1 MSSPRIEWVWR
12 RWYSRGAMVQ
22 DQPIKALVIALADDT
37 ASAIYSINRLKPET
51 LCFVLPEGG
60 QALVESAIQPN
71 IKQMPRKWDWV
82 VLTDTAEF
90 PSVYQSLA
98 RSLPDLVRTW
108 QVQPGELVVDL
119 SGATPAMAAALSL
132 VTLPWASRLIE
143 LSPDREGLEGDR
155 VNLDAKTLVW
165 IQSNPWDEQATVSR
179 REGCE
184 LFNQGLFFAAV
195 KLFRQV
201 ELRVSG
207 GQKPLYRAF
216 ADLAEGY
223 QLWERFHYRQA
234 WDKLKTAMKAIEMA
248 SLWGGPPGLK
258 AVVQPIKANAGFLEK
273 LVLDPAEVK
282 EFVPLDVLAHA
293 HRKLVFRRDPEAAM
307 IALVRA
313 LEGFAQV
320 RLHKAHKIK
329 SWDVSPEQ
337 LPQALQEICRT
348 CYLEDIDGKYKLP
361 LQAQFRVLAGL
372 GDQLGQGF
380 LREWPKMK
388 PLLDAAN
395 HAVLGHGFEPIKA
408 ERVQQLYDVVVKLTG
423 VAESSLPKFPV
434 LNL

>member
-1 MSSPRIEWVWR
+1 
-12 RWYSRGAMVQ
+12 MVQ
-22 DQPIKALVIALADDT
+22 DQPIKALVITFVDDA
-37 ASAIYSINRLKPET
+37 ASAVYAINRLKPEA
-51 LCFVLPEGG
+51 LCFVLPEASK
-60 QALVESAIQPN
+60 ALVESAIQPN
-71 IKQMPRKWDWV
+71 IQPMPRKWDWI
-82 VLTDTAEF
+82 VLTDTAGF
-90 PSVYQSLA
+90 PSAYQSLA
-98 RSLPDLVRTW
+98 RSLPDLLQTW
-108 QVQPGELVVDL
+108 EIQPGELVVDL
-119 SGATPAMAAALSL
+119 SGATLAMAAALSL
-132 VTLPWASRLIE
+132 VTLPWTSRLIQ

-155 VNLDAKTLVW
+155 VEVGSRTLVW
-165 IQSNPWDEQATVSR
+165 TQSNPWDEQATVSR
-179 REGCE
+179 REACE
-184 LFNQGLFFAAV
+184 LFNQGIFHAAV
-195 KLFRQV
+195 KLFREV
-201 ELRVSG
+201 ERRVSG

-223 QLWERFHYRQA
+223 ELWERFHYRQA
-234 WDKLKTAMKAIEMA
+234 WDKLKTSIKAIEMA

-258 AVVQPIKANAGFLEK
+258 AVVPPIKANAGFLEK
-273 LVLDPAEVK
+273 LVLDPTDVK
-282 EFVPLDVLAHA
+282 EFVPLDVLANA

-307 IALVRA
+307 TALVRA

-320 RLHKAHKIK
+320 RLHTAHKIK
-329 SWDVSPEQ
+329 SWDVLPEQ

-372 GDQLGQGF
+372 GDQLGQAF

-395 HAVLGHGFEPIKA
+395 HAILGHGFEPIKS

-423 VAESSLPKFPV
+423 IAESSLPKFPV

>member
-71 IKQMPRKWDWV
+71 IQQMPRKWDWV

>member
-1 MSSPRIEWVWR
+1 M
-12 RWYSRGAMVQ
+12 AQ
-22 DQPIKALVIALADDT
+22 DQPIKALVITFVDDAT
-37 ASAIYSINRLKPET
+37 SAVYAINRLKPEA
-51 LCFVLPEGG
+51 LCFVLPEASK
-60 QALVESAIQPN
+60 ALVESAIQPN
-71 IKQMPRKWDWV
+71 IQPMPRKWDWI
-82 VLTDTAEF
+82 VLTDTAGF

-98 RSLPDLVRTW
+98 RSLPDLLQTW
-108 QVQPGELVVDL
+108 EIRPGELVVDL

-132 VTLPWASRLIE
+132 VTIPWTSRLTQV
-143 LSPDREGLEGDR
+143 SPDREGLEGDR
-155 VNLDAKTLVW
+155 VHLDTKTLVW
-165 IQSNPWDEQATVSR
+165 TQSNPWDEQAAVSR

-184 LFNQGLFFAAV
+184 LFNRGLFHAAV
-195 KLFRQV
+195 KLFREV

-223 QLWERFHYRQA
+223 ELWERFHYRQA
-234 WDKLKTAMKAIEMA
+234 WDKLKTSTKAIEMA

-258 AVVQPIKANAGFLEK
+258 AVVPPIKANAGFLEK
-273 LVLDPAEVK
+273 LVLDPADVK
-282 EFVPLDVLAHA
+282 EFVPLDILANA
-293 HRKLVFRRDPEAAM
+293 HRKLVFRQDPEAAM
-307 IALVRA
+307 TALVRA

-320 RLHKAHKIK
+320 RLYKAHKIK
-329 SWDVSPEQ
+329 SWDVLPEQ

-348 CYLEDIDGKYKLP
+348 CYLEDIDGKYKLT

-395 HAVLGHGFEPIKA
+395 HAVLGHGFEPIKL

-423 VAESSLPKFPV
+423 IAESSLPKFPV